1 MNNFNE
7 PNYKAKDINLKEI
20 FILLKKRAWIIL
32 LLTIISTG
40 IGFVYNSSSTTYM
53 YSTSARIYI
62 DAEGAGLM
70 KTLQVIIKDSS
81 VLEKVVEELKLNR
94 SPEAL
99 ANQITVQNVEESQ
112 VISISVVDTD
122 PTLAADIA
130 NTTAEIFRKEAPDI
144 VDFKA
149 MKELS
154 EAKVPTNPLNE
165 KSNRPVILAFI
176 IGLATGI
183 GFVFLLDSLDNSFRS
198 NREVEI
204 LLELP
209 VLGRVSKMNSKNI
222 NTKSNIQSAVNMGGE
237 TSVTK

>member
-1 MNNFNE
+1 MKNFNE
-7 PNYKAKDINLKEI
+7 LNYKAKDINLKEI
-20 FILLKKRAWIIL
+20 FNLLKKRAWMIL
-32 LLTIISTG
+32 LVTVIATG
-40 IGFVYNSSSTTYM
+40 IGFVYNSSSTTYL

-81 VLEKVVEELKLNR
+81 VLEKVVEDLRLNR
-94 SPEAL
+94 TPEAL

-112 VISISVVDTD
+112 VISISVIDED
-122 PTLAADIA
+122 PALAAEIA
-130 NTTAEIFRKEAPDI
+130 NTTAEVFQEKAPDI

-154 EAKVPTNPLNE
+154 DAKVPLTPINE

-176 IGLATGI
+176 IGLAAGI
-183 GFVFLLDSLDNSFRS
+183 GLAFLLDSLDDSFRS
-198 NREVEI
+198 NREVEV

-222 NTKSNIQSAVNMGGE
+222 NKKSHIQSAINIGGE